1 MTPIKSI
8 KSRTN
13 LYPQSTCKSKT
24 NLYTL
29 STCLRIPKGHAQ
41 GNHFAQKFL
50 SQLQPREGQEGHDHG
65 SQKATSYF
73 TCNTSQQGLPELTWK
88 WAKNSILFRL
98 LPWTLRVFLQNTSMI
113 FRYIMVYLSM
123 PLDPSLIPWSL
134 SWPCATCMVWWRN
147 TQIQKWGGLDNGRR
161 EKLFFQL
168 NSGFLHGNET
178 LDSIG
183 CSWIRFM
190 NGFSCISQLRRMC
203 CQKKYKNVKD
213 VHHPRLKLLLSPWS
227 HQPTLEMFGPVPSG
241 PFLQAARSSKSQHRC
256 WNSKSQLD
264 QSTSNP
270 GSCPP
275 SDVIR
280 NNSGVMKLITPPLY
294 GIFIYNCW
302 VFSHSLCFLFLSR
315 LQLR

>member
-13 LYPQSTCKSKT
+13 LYPQSTCKTKT

-113 FRYIMVYLSM
+113 CRYIMVYLSISWGASS
-123 PLDPSLIPWSL
+123 PLIPPWSL
-134 SWPCATCMVWWRN
+134 DRWVGHVRHVWYD
-147 TQIQKWGGLDNGRR
+147 GA
-161 EKLFFQL
+161 
-168 NSGFLHGNET
+168 
-178 LDSIG
+178 
-183 CSWIRFM
+183 
-190 NGFSCISQLRRMC
+190 
-203 CQKKYKNVKD
+203 
-213 VHHPRLKLLLSPWS
+213 
-227 HQPTLEMFGPVPSG
+227 TLEF
-241 PFLQAARSSKSQHRC
+241 
-256 WNSKSQLD
+256 
-264 QSTSNP
+264 
-270 GSCPP
+270 
-275 SDVIR
+275 R
-280 NNSGVMKLITPPLY
+280 NEEGWTMVDEK
-294 GIFIYNCW
+294 NCS
-302 VFSHSLCFLFLSR
+302 FS
-315 LQLR
+315 